1 MWRENLKMLIDL
13 SLISKGAFYVSVHK
27 HKRVSRAR
35 LKKAQK
41 SAKLGLAA
49 NEKSFL
55 IFRLIFACAAK
66 EMGEP
71 QLYIELKD
79 PKHREQVYIKVD
91 FENDLLGF
99 NSS

>member
-1 MWRENLKMLIDL
+1 MLN
-13 SLISKGAFYVSVHK
+13 VSVHK
-27 HKRVSRAR
+27 HKRG
-35 LKKAQK
+35 LK

-79 PKHREQVYIKVD
+79 PEHREQVYIKVD

-99 NSS
+99 NSP